1 MVMTESSDIDTKTT
15 SLAMELESLKT
26 QKVSLEAEKKQVVE
40 ERDQAQMQ
48 ARALSSYA
56 GMA

>member
-1 MVMTESSDIDTKTT
+1 MLMSQAQEVDTKTT
-15 SLAMELESLKT
+15 GLVMELESLKT
-26 QKVSLEAEKKQVVE
+26 QKVTLEAEKATVVE